1 MVYIMWIQCN
11 MVLLYNINAL
21 GMLYCVAN
29 TQIYFHFK
37 QFSIHSRTSVVDT
50 VFIVDSPGPMM
61 VYALTLNV
69 IIVLGGRYLSVC
81 CVADVLV

>member
-1 MVYIMWIQCN
+1 MHNFTISAN
-11 MVLLYNINAL
+11 VLNADYL
-21 GMLYCVAN
+21 DFNLHLMLLAFLTN
-29 TQIYFHFK
+29 
-37 QFSIHSRTSVVDT
+37 HSRISVVDVFSIT
-50 VFIVDSPGPMM
+50 VSPGPMM